1 MGSHCRALCGGVLVR
16 IWLWGA
22 AECIL
27 ENCCRGEK
35 LVSEGGTE
43 SGQWWQDHVCHG
55 EDRKET
61 GVESV
66 G

>member
-1 MGSHCRALCGGVLVR
+1 M
-16 IWLWGA
+16 
-22 AECIL
+22 
-27 ENCCRGEK
+27 
-35 LVSEGGTE
+35 SEGGTE